1 MAGRDP
7 ATQTLPRLPRLGH
20 PLKADDGEILDGHMI
35 LVLDRGWWVV

>member
-20 PLKADDGEILDGHMI
+20 PLKADDGENVDTDMI
-35 LVLDRGWWVV
+35 LVLDRGWGVI